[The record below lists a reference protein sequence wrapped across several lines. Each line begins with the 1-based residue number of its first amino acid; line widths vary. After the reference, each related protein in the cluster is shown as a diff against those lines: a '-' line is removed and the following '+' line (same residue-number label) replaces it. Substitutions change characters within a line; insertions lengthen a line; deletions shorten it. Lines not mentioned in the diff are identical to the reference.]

1 MEEKLLNL
9 LNEAHLAEESKDYD
23 KAIELYEEALR
34 LSVQNDDKAML
45 FEFIGQCYEKQG
57 REHLAFENFSKAF
70 VSNPE
75 YENGWYLFY
84 RYAQL
89 AYKFRKFDLS
99 IEYLDKAVY
108 KIPSDYQNYIQYSRR
123 LLGNNFL
130 EIEQYKRA
138 LSEFKDAL
146 KIDTNSHWKSHIY
159 LGIAHAYFGLN
170 KITKSIKFALKTLKE
185 EYDEAVEE
193 RIYFLLAICYS
204 KRGIHC
210 DTKKELYYTEKLQK
224 EFPDSAYLRELKMV
238 NFT

>member
-9 LNEAHLAEESKDYD
+9 LKEAHLAEESKDYD
-23 KAIELYEEALR
+23 KAIKLYEGAIR
-34 LSVQNDDKAML
+34 LPVPNDDKAML

-70 VSNPE
+70 ASNPE

-99 IEYLDKAVY
+99 IEYLDKVVY
-108 KIPSDYQNYIQYSRR
+108 KIPPDYQNYIQYSRR

-138 LSEFKDAL
+138 LSEFKEAL

-170 KITKSIKFALKTLKE
+170 KIDKSIKFALKTLKE

-193 RIYFLLAICYS
+193 RIYFLLAFCYGT
-204 KRGIHC
+204 RGIHFN
-210 DTKKELYYTEKLQK
+210 TEKELYYTEKLQK

>member
-1 MEEKLLNL
+1 MEEKLFNL

-23 KAIELYEEALR
+23 KAIELYEEALG
-34 LSVQNDDKAML
+34 LSVPNDDKAML
-45 FEFIGQCYEKQG
+45 FEFIGQCHEKQG

-70 VSNPE
+70 ASNPE

-99 IEYLDKAVY
+99 IEYLDKVVY

-138 LSEFKDAL
+138 LSEFEEAL
-146 KIDTNSHWKSHIY
+146 KINTNSYWKSHIC

-170 KITKSIKFALKTLKE
+170 EIGKAIKFALKALKE
-185 EYDEAVEE
+185 EYDEVVEE
-193 RIYFLLAICYS
+193 RIYFLLAFCYGIG
-204 KRGIHC
+204 GIHC
-210 DTKKELYYTEKLQK
+210 NTKKEQYYTEKLHK
-224 EFPDSAYLRELKMV
+224 EFPNSAYLRELKYG
-238 NFT
+238 